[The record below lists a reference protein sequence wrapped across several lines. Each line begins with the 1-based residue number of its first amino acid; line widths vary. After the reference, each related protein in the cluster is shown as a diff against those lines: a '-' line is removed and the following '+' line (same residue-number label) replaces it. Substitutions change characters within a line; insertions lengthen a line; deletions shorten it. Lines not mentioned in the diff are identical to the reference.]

1 MAFLPLF
8 FCYNAPPQFVLHI
21 RVHNLEVINSV
32 KNKESVF
39 VPPVMMAKAKM

>member
-1 MAFLPLF
+1 MRRP
-8 FCYNAPPQFVLHI
+8 NFVLHI

-32 KNKESVF
+32 ENKESVF